1 MKQWAI
7 VCLCLCSSLA
17 SANTIEEVVVTA
29 RQFKIVLVRFQDSH
43 VQNPITGV
51 WYYSEEKAEQ
61 ASHYEIPDESDR
73 EENEQVKG

>member
-1 MKQWAI
+1 MKKWAI

-51 WYYSEEKAEQ
+51 WYYSEKKGHQ
-61 ASHYEIPDESDR
+61 AQNHEVPVRKED
-73 EENEQVKG
+73 EQVKG

>member
-1 MKQWAI
+1 MKKWAL

-29 RQFKIVLVRFQDSH
+29 RQFKIVLVRFQDNH
-43 VQNPITGV
+43 VQNPLTGS

-61 ASHYEIPDESDR
+61 TLRYEAKVEDDQEDD
-73 EENEQVKG
+73 QVKG